1 MKGIII
7 MEKKN
12 VIEMAVY
19 DREHLS
25 HNMFSQMDWERD
37 SIMRELDGAAV
48 PQLPA
53 ASAQK

>member
-1 MKGIII
+1 

-25 HNMFSQMDWERD
+25 HNMFSKMDWEID

-48 PQLPA
+48 PQLC
-53 ASAQK
+53 ASRA

>member
-25 HNMFSQMDWERD
+25 HNMFAQMDWERD

-53 ASAQK
+53 AKK

>member
-1 MKGIII
+1 

-19 DREHLS
+19 EREHLS